1 MTHTREPAPHPPIG
15 VAWRAPSQGPIMVL
29 GAVIVVLAALATIVG
44 LFARPDPVAVVTV
57 RGSAAELFGGGVYHY
72 DTVFA
77 GAGNRGTDA
86 VTLLVAIPLLVLCVL
101 GSRRGSLRWN
111 LMLSGA
117 VAWFLYVYLTMA
129 VGSAFNPLFL
139 VYVALFSAALW
150 MLGLVIRNID
160 LERLAGQVVGLPRVG
175 PAVLMLVSAVATAVS
190 WLVPILAA
198 QLAGDAPARLD
209 SYTTVVTTAIDAA
222 VITPAAIVA
231 GILIL
236 RRSAVGYLMALPLV
250 VLEAMLAPMIAAQT
264 TSQVLAGVSFQPGE
278 IVGPLAGFAVLAGAA
293 VWVLVTV
300 LRAEEPNPD
309 RRAPPPTP
317 RSAA

>member
-1 MTHTREPAPHPPIG
+1 MTQTREPAQHPPIG
-15 VAWRAPSQGPIMVL
+15 VGRREPSRGVIVAL

-57 RGSAAELFGGGVYHY
+57 RGSTAELFGGGVYRY
-72 DTVFA
+72 DSVFA

-86 VTLLVAIPLLVLCVL
+86 VTLLVAIPLLVLCLL
-101 GSRRGSLRWN
+101 GSRRASLRWD

-139 VYVALFSAALW
+139 VYVALFSAGLW
-150 MLGLVIRNID
+150 MLGLVIRNVD
-160 LERLAGQVVGLPRVG
+160 LVRLAGQVDRLPRVG
-175 PAVLMLVSAVATAVS
+175 PAVLMLVSAVATAMI
-190 WLVPILAA
+190 WLVPILVA
-198 QLAGDAPARLD
+198 QLAGDTPARLD

-222 VITPAAIVA
+222 VITPAALVA

-236 RRSAVGYLMALPLV
+236 RRSAVGYLMAFPLV

-264 TSQVLAGVSFQPGE
+264 ISQVLAGVSFQPGE
-278 IVGPLAGFAVLAGAA
+278 IIGPLAGFVVLAGAA
-293 VWVLVTV
+293 VWVQVSV
-300 LRAEEPNPD
+300 LRVVEP
-309 RRAPPPTP
+309 
-317 RSAA
+317 

>member
-1 MTHTREPAPHPPIG
+1 MTQTRGPVERPSIGGRPHEPSRRPIL
-15 VAWRAPSQGPIMVL
+15 VL
-29 GAVIVVLAALATIVG
+29 GAVIVALSALATIVG
-44 LFARPDPVAVVTV
+44 LLARPNPVEVVTV
-57 RGSAAELFGGGVYHY
+57 RGSVAELFGGGVYHY

-86 VTLLVAIPLLVLCVL
+86 VTLVIAIPLLMLCL
-101 GSRRGSLRWN
+101 RETRRASLRWT
-111 LMLSGA
+111 LMVSGA

-139 VYVALFSAALW
+139 VYVVIFSAALW
-150 MLGLVIRNID
+150 MLGLVIRNVD
-160 LERLAGQVVGLPRVG
+160 VVRLAGQVDRLPRTG
-175 PAVLMLVSAVATAVS
+175 PAVLMLVSGVATAMI
-190 WLVPILAA
+190 WLVPILGA

-236 RRSAVGYLMALPLV
+236 RRSGVGYLMAVPLL
-250 VLEAMLAPMIAAQT
+250 VLESMLAPMIAAQT

-278 IVGPLAGFAVLAGAA
+278 IVAPLAGFVVLAGAA
-293 VWVLVTV
+293 VWVLVTI
-300 LRAEEPNPD
+300 LRALQP
-309 RRAPPPTP
+309 
-317 RSAA
+317 

>member
-1 MTHTREPAPHPPIG
+1 MTQTRRPERPSVGTRPHEPS
-15 VAWRAPSQGPIMVL
+15 RAPIMAL

-44 LFARPDPVAVVTV
+44 LFARPNPVTVVTV

-86 VTLLVAIPLLVLCVL
+86 VTLLVAIPLLVLCLL
-101 GSRRGSLRWN
+101 GSRRESLRWN

-117 VAWFLYVYLTMA
+117 VTWFLYVYLTMS

-139 VYVALFSAALW
+139 LYVALFSAALW
-150 MLGLVIRNID
+150 MLGLVVRNID
-160 LERLAGQVVGLPRVG
+160 LGRLAGQLDGLPRVG
-175 PAVLMLVSAVATAVS
+175 PAVLMLVSAAATAVI
-190 WLVPILAA
+190 WLVPIVAA

-222 VITPAAIVA
+222 VITPAAFVA

-236 RRSAVGYLMALPLV
+236 RRSAAGYLMAFPLV

-264 TSQVLAGVSFQPGE
+264 TSQVLAGVSLQPGE
-278 IVGPLAGFAVLAGAA
+278 IIGPLAGFTVLAGVA
-293 VWVLVTV
+293 VWVLVMV
-300 LRAEEPNPD
+300 LRAVQP
-309 RRAPPPTP
+309 
-317 RSAA
+317 